1 MRSFSPYKDDRDTA
15 FRGGDDPESE
25 TSSAGNPYAPTTEK
39 LVELARKVSRMRSVR
54 PSYFASE
61 LFSEPAWEMLL
72 ALLVADS
79 AGYRMTITNVCD
91 SCNAPDSTALRWL
104 DKMKDSSLVRRRKN
118 PTDARIVYIEIEP
131 HAKTA
136 LIACLRDMWK
146 ILYGT
151 A

>member
-1 MRSFSPYKDDRDTA
+1 MRSPCPSKDRRNTLFRDSDEAGTE
-15 FRGGDDPESE
+15 DPSVKD
-25 TSSAGNPYAPTTEK
+25 PKAPTTEK
-39 LVELARKVSRMRSVR
+39 LVELARRVSRMRFIR

-61 LFSEPAWEMLL
+61 FFSEPAWEMLL
-72 ALLVADS
+72 ALLAADS

-91 SCNAPDSTALRWL
+91 ASNAPDSTALRWL
-104 DKMKDSSLVRRRKN
+104 DKMKDSALVRRKKN
-118 PTDARIVYIEIEP
+118 PTDARVVYIELEL

-136 LIACLRDMWK
+136 MISCLRDMWN

>member
-1 MRSFSPYKDDRDTA
+1 MRSLSPYKNDRDTA
-15 FRGGDDPESE
+15 FRDGGYAE
-25 TSSAGNPYAPTTEK
+25 TEISSVGNHDAPTTEK
-39 LVELARKVSRMRSVR
+39 LVELARKVSRMRSIR

-61 LFSEPAWEMLL
+61 LFAEPAWEMLL
-72 ALLVADS
+72 ALLAADS

-91 SCNAPDSTALRWL
+91 ACNAPDSTALRWL

-136 LIACLRDMWK
+136 LISCLRDMWT

>member
-15 FRGGDDPESE
+15 FREDGYGETEISSVGDP
-25 TSSAGNPYAPTTEK
+25 NAPTTEN
-39 LVELARKVSRMRSVR
+39 LVELARKVSRMRSIR
-54 PSYFASE
+54 PSYFSSE

-72 ALLVADS
+72 ALLAADS

-91 SCNAPDSTALRWL
+91 ACNAPDSTALRWL
-104 DKMKDSSLVRRRKN
+104 AKMKDSSLVRRRQN
-118 PTDARIVYIEIEP
+118 PTDARIIYIEIEP

-136 LIACLRDMWK
+136 LISCLRDMWK
-146 ILYGT
+146 ILYGR